1 MNVKFSSDS
10 VKFSS
15 DLLSRPGLTRAGVVL
30 VTMSRGLNYLLTSDL
45 LASLPFKDKSFSFC
59 LSFKSVN
66 DTDVVSEA

>member
-1 MNVKFSSDS
+1 MK
-10 VKFSS
+10 
-15 DLLSRPGLTRAGVVL
+15 PGLTCAGVVL
-30 VTMSRGLNYLLTSDL
+30 VTMSRGLNCLLTSDL